1 MRKLFLT
8 AVIALLSI
16 GAYAQKGQ
24 TYLGGQLAYPT
35 EIESLG
41 IGVKGGYG
49 ITDTIRAQATFDYFL
64 KKNNVSWW
72 DLNLDVHYL
81 FPLGNNIKVYPLA
94 GLTYLRGSV
103 DGVTQTVN
111 TQDGS
116 VTVGS
121 NESYSDGN
129 LGVNLGGGFQYDLTD
144 KLVLNAE
151 VKFQIIKNTNQGVI
165 SAGLAYK
172 F

>member
-16 GAYAQKGQ
+16 GAFAQEGQ
-24 TYLGGQLAYPT
+24 AYLGGQLAYPT
-35 EIESLG
+35 DIKSLG

-49 ITDTIRAQATFDYFL
+49 ITDAIRTQATFDYFL
-64 KKNNVSWW
+64 KKDNVSCW

-81 FPLGNNIKVYPLA
+81 FPLGDNIKVYPLA
-94 GLTYLRGSV
+94 GLTYLRCSV
-103 DGVTQTVN
+103 DGFTQTVS
-111 TQDGS
+111 TPAGS
-116 VTVGS
+116 ITVGS

-129 LGVNLGGGFQYDLTD
+129 LGVNLGGGFQYDLTE
-144 KLVLNAE
+144 KLALNAE
-151 VKFQIIKNTNQGVI
+151 VKFQIIKNNNQGVI

>member
-1 MRKLFLT
+1 M
-8 AVIALLSI
+8 LSI

-35 EIESLG
+35 DIESLG

-49 ITDTIRAQATFDYFL
+49 ITDAIRAQATFDYFL

-103 DGVTQTVN
+103 DGFTQTVN
-111 TQDGS
+111 TPDGNI
-116 VTVGS
+116 TVGN

-129 LGVNLGGGFQYDLTD
+129 LGLNLGGGFQYDLTD

>member
-49 ITDTIRAQATFDYFL
+49 ITDAIRAQATFDYFL

-103 DGVTQTVN
+103 DGVTQTVD
-111 TQDGS
+111 TPAGS

-129 LGVNLGGGFQYDLTD
+129 LGLNLGGGFQYDLTD

>member
-35 EIESLG
+35 DIESLG

-49 ITDTIRAQATFDYFL
+49 ITDAIRAQATFDYFL

-81 FPLGNNIKVYPLA
+81 FPLGNNIKVYLLA

-103 DGVTQTVN
+103 DGFTQTVN
-111 TQDGS
+111 TPDGNI
-116 VTVGS
+116 TVGN

-129 LGVNLGGGFQYDLTD
+129 LGLNLGGGFQYDLTD

>member
-24 TYLGGQLAYPT
+24 AYLGGQLAYPT

-49 ITDTIRAQATFDYFL
+49 ITDAIRAQATFDYFL

-94 GLTYLRGSV
+94 GLTYLHASV
-103 DGVTQTVN
+103 DGFTQTVN
-111 TQDGS
+111 TPDGS

-129 LGVNLGGGFQYDLTD
+129 LGLNLGGGFQYDLTD
-144 KLVLNAE
+144 KLALNAE

>member
-49 ITDTIRAQATFDYFL
+49 ITDAIRAQATFDYFL
-64 KKNNVSWW
+64 KKNNASWW

-103 DGVTQTVN
+103 DGLTQTVN
-111 TQDGS
+111 TPDGS

-129 LGVNLGGGFQYDLTD
+129 LGLNLGGGFQYDLTD

>member
-35 EIESLG
+35 DIESLG

-49 ITDTIRAQATFDYFL
+49 ITDAIRAQATFDYFL
-64 KKNNVSWW
+64 KKDNVSWW
-72 DLNLDVHYL
+72 DLNLDVNYL

-103 DGVTQTVN
+103 DGFTQTVN
-111 TQDGS
+111 TPDGNI
-116 VTVGS
+116 TVGN

-129 LGVNLGGGFQYDLTD
+129 LGLNLGGGFQYDLTD

>member
-49 ITDTIRAQATFDYFL
+49 ITDAIRAQATFDYFL

-94 GLTYLRGSV
+94 GLTYLHASA
-103 DGVTQTVN
+103 DGVIQSFDEHTGKVVE
-111 TQDGS
+111 GS
-116 VTVGS
+116 KY
-121 NESYSDGN
+121 SYSDGN
-129 LGVNLGGGFQYDLTD
+129 LGVNLGGGFQYDLTN

>member
-35 EIESLG
+35 DIESLG

-49 ITDTIRAQATFDYFL
+49 ITDALRAQATFDYFL

-103 DGVTQTVN
+103 DGFTQTVN
-111 TQDGS
+111 TPDGNI
-116 VTVGS
+116 TVGN

-129 LGVNLGGGFQYDLTD
+129 LGLNLGGGFQYDLTD
-144 KLVLNAE
+144 QLVLKAE
-151 VKFQIIKNTNQGVI
+151 VKVQIIKNTNQGVI

>member
-35 EIESLG
+35 DIESLG
-41 IGVKGGYG
+41 IGIKGGYG
-49 ITDTIRAQATFDYFL
+49 ITDAIRAQATFDYFL

-103 DGVTQTVN
+103 DGFTQTVN
-111 TQDGS
+111 TPDGS
-116 VTVGS
+116 ITVGN

-129 LGVNLGGGFQYDLTD
+129 LGLNLGGGFQYDLTD

>member
-35 EIESLG
+35 DIESLG

-49 ITDTIRAQATFDYFL
+49 ITDAIRAQATFDYFL
-64 KKNNVSWW
+64 KKNNASWW
-72 DLNLDVHYL
+72 DINLDVHYL

-103 DGVTQTVN
+103 DGVTQTVD
-111 TQDGS
+111 TPAGS

-121 NESYSDGN
+121 NKSYSDGN

-151 VKFQIIKNTNQGVI
+151 AKFQIIKNTNQGVI

>member
-35 EIESLG
+35 DIESLG

-49 ITDTIRAQATFDYFL
+49 ITDAIRAQATFDYFL

-129 LGVNLGGGFQYDLTD
+129 LGLNLGAGFQYDLTD

>member
-49 ITDTIRAQATFDYFL
+49 ITDAIRAQATFDYFL

-103 DGVTQTVN
+103 DGFTQTVN
-111 TQDGS
+111 TPDGT

-129 LGVNLGGGFQYDLTD
+129 LGLNLGGGFQYDLTD

>member
-1 MRKLFLT
+1 M
-8 AVIALLSI
+8 
-16 GAYAQKGQ
+16 
-24 TYLGGQLAYPT
+24 
-35 EIESLG
+35 
-41 IGVKGGYG
+41 
-49 ITDTIRAQATFDYFL
+49 
-64 KKNNVSWW
+64 
-72 DLNLDVHYL
+72 DVHYL

-103 DGVTQTVN
+103 DGFTQTVN
-111 TQDGS
+111 TPDGNI
-116 VTVGS
+116 TVGN

-129 LGVNLGGGFQYDLTD
+129 LGLNLGGGFQYDLTD
-144 KLVLNAE
+144 KLALNAE

>member
-35 EIESLG
+35 DIESLG

-49 ITDTIRAQATFDYFL
+49 ITDAIRAQATFDYFL

-103 DGVTQTVN
+103 DGFTQTVN
-111 TQDGS
+111 TPDGT

-129 LGVNLGGGFQYDLTD
+129 LGLNLGGGFQYDLTD

-151 VKFQIIKNTNQGVI
+151 VKFQIIKDTNQGVI

>member
-41 IGVKGGYG
+41 IGVKGGYE
-49 ITDTIRAQATFDYFL
+49 ITDAIRAQATFDYFL

-103 DGVTQTVN
+103 DGFTQTVN
-111 TQDGS
+111 TPDGT

-129 LGVNLGGGFQYDLTD
+129 LGLNLGGGFQYDLTD

>member
-16 GAYAQKGQ
+16 GAFAQEGQ
-24 TYLGGQLAYPT
+24 AYLGGQLAYPT
-35 EIESLG
+35 DIKSLG

-49 ITDTIRAQATFDYFL
+49 ITDAIRTQATFDYFL
-64 KKNNVSWW
+64 KKDNVSCW

-81 FPLGNNIKVYPLA
+81 FPLGDNIKVYPLA
-94 GLTYLRGSV
+94 GLTYLRCSV
-103 DGVTQTVN
+103 DGFTQTVS
-111 TQDGS
+111 TPAGS
-116 VTVGS
+116 ITVGS

-129 LGVNLGGGFQYDLTD
+129 LGVNLGGGFQYDLSE
-144 KLVLNAE
+144 KFALNAE
-151 VKFQIIKNTNQGVI
+151 VKFQIIKNSNQGVI
-165 SAGLAYK
+165 SAGFLYK

>member
-35 EIESLG
+35 DLASLG

-49 ITDTIRAQATFDYFL
+49 ITDAIRAQATFDYFL

-103 DGVTQTVN
+103 DGFTQTVN
-111 TQDGS
+111 TPDGT

-129 LGVNLGGGFQYDLTD
+129 LGLNLGGGFQYDLTD

>member
-16 GAYAQKGQ
+16 GAFAQEGRP
-24 TYLGGQLAYPT
+24 YLGGQLAYPT
-35 EIESLG
+35 DIKSLG

-49 ITDTIRAQATFDYFL
+49 ITDAIRTQATFDYFL
-64 KKNNVSWW
+64 KKDNVSCW

-81 FPLGNNIKVYPLA
+81 FPLGDNIKVYPLA
-94 GLTYLRGSV
+94 GLTYLRCSV
-103 DGVTQTVN
+103 DGFTQTVS
-111 TQDGS
+111 TPAGS
-116 VTVGS
+116 ITVGS
-121 NESYSDGN
+121 NESHSDGN
-129 LGVNLGGGFQYDLTD
+129 LGVNLGGGFQYDLTE
-144 KLVLNAE
+144 KLALNAE
-151 VKFQIIKNTNQGVI
+151 VKFQIIKNNNQGVI

>member
-16 GAYAQKGQ
+16 SAYAQKGQ
-24 TYLGGQLAYPT
+24 AYLGGQLAYPT

-49 ITDTIRAQATFDYFL
+49 ITDAIRAQATFDYFL

-103 DGVTQTVN
+103 DGFTQTVN
-111 TQDGS
+111 TPDGNI
-116 VTVGS
+116 TVGN

-129 LGVNLGGGFQYDLTD
+129 LGLNLGGGFQYDLTD

>member
-16 GAYAQKGQ
+16 GAYAQEGQ
-24 TYLGGQLAYPT
+24 AYLGGQLAYPT
-35 EIESLG
+35 DIKSLG

-49 ITDTIRAQATFDYFL
+49 ITDAIRTQATFDYFL
-64 KKNNVSWW
+64 KKDNVSCW

-81 FPLGNNIKVYPLA
+81 FPLGDNIKVYPLA
-94 GLTYLRGSV
+94 GLTYLRCSV
-103 DGVTQTVN
+103 DGFTQTVS
-111 TQDGS
+111 TPAGS
-116 VTVGS
+116 ITVGS

-129 LGVNLGGGFQYDLTD
+129 LGVNLGGGFQYDLTE
-144 KLVLNAE
+144 KLALNAE
-151 VKFQIIKNTNQGVI
+151 VKFQIIKNNNQGVI

>member
-1 MRKLFLT
+1 M
-8 AVIALLSI
+8 
-16 GAYAQKGQ
+16 GQ

-49 ITDTIRAQATFDYFL
+49 ITDAIRAQATFDYFL

-103 DGVTQTVN
+103 DGFTQTVN
-111 TQDGS
+111 TPDVC

-129 LGVNLGGGFQYDLTD
+129 LGLNLGGGFQYDLTD

>member
-35 EIESLG
+35 DIESLG

-49 ITDTIRAQATFDYFL
+49 ITDAIRAQATFDYFL

-103 DGVTQTVN
+103 DGFTQTVN
-111 TQDGS
+111 TPDGNI
-116 VTVGS
+116 TVGN

-129 LGVNLGGGFQYDLTD
+129 LGLNLGGGFQYDLTD

>member
-49 ITDTIRAQATFDYFL
+49 ITDAIRAQATFDYFL

-81 FPLGNNIKVYPLA
+81 FPIGNNIKVYPLA

-103 DGVTQTVN
+103 DGFTQTVN
-111 TQDGS
+111 TPDGS

-129 LGVNLGGGFQYDLTD
+129 LGLNLGGGFQYDLTD

>member
-24 TYLGGQLAYPT
+24 AYLGGQLAYPT

-49 ITDTIRAQATFDYFL
+49 ITDAIRAQATFDYFL

-103 DGVTQTVN
+103 DGFTQTVN
-111 TQDGS
+111 TPDGNI
-116 VTVGS
+116 TVGN

-129 LGVNLGGGFQYDLTD
+129 LGLNLGGGFQYDLTD

>member
-49 ITDTIRAQATFDYFL
+49 ITDAIRAQATFDYFL